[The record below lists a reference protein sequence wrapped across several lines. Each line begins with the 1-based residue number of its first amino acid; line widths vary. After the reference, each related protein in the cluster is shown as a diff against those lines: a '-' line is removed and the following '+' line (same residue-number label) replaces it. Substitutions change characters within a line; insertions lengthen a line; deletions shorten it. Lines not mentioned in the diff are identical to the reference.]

1 MPAAVYDGGMGQRR
15 LLIVDDEESVRSALR
30 SALEA
35 DGYSIAEAA
44 DGATALTLL
53 QSEPCEVVIS
63 DQMMPG
69 ISGIDFL
76 KLVRVRHPQA
86 VRIML
91 TGDPNPET
99 TLRSINE
106 SEVYGFIR
114 KPSSTRDLLTV
125 VHVAFEAARLRAES
139 GQRSD

>member
-1 MPAAVYDGGMGQRR
+1 M
-15 LLIVDDEESVRSALR
+15 
-30 SALEA
+30 
-35 DGYSIAEAA
+35 
-44 DGATALTLL
+44 
-53 QSEPCEVVIS
+53 VIS

-106 SEVYGFIR
+106 SEVYRFIR
-114 KPSSTRDLLTV
+114 KPWNNRDLRTI
-125 VHVAFEAARLRAES
+125 VHFAFEVARLQKENRQLTELGRKQREVRRKLQSDTDPAGIESELLLLAES
-139 GQRSD
+139 EADLLD